1 MKPFDFLR
9 YSLFWG
15 HGVAVKQTFHKGIS
29 TIRVRDLRRLLSKN
43 KQKKTFHKNNKD
55 TRDINNTHLPFP
67 SRLSF
72 SLLKSGIVM

>member
-1 MKPFDFLR
+1 M
-9 YSLFWG
+9 
-15 HGVAVKQTFHKGIS
+15 AVKQTFHKGIS

-43 KQKKTFHKNNKD
+43 KKKTFHKNNKD
-55 TRDINNTHLPFP
+55 IRDINNTHFPFS

>member
-15 HGVAVKQTFHKGIS
+15 HGVAVKQTFYKGIS
-29 TIRVRDLRRLLSKN
+29 TIRFRDLRRLLSKN
-43 KQKKTFHKNNKD
+43 NKTFHKNNKD
-55 TRDINNTHLPFP
+55 TRDINNTHFPFP

-72 SLLKSGIVM
+72 SLLKPGMVM